1 MLNILYERF
10 LTGRPAVGLLL
21 FRLVTGG
28 ALILHGS
35 TKIVHPFSWMPGG
48 AVPGILQF
56 ASAFAEFFG
65 GIAIVLGLLTPLA
78 GILVAINML
87 VAIFMVHV
95 PTGGV
100 WVGKG
105 NSFEPAL
112 GYLAAAV
119 MLFLTGPGVYS
130 VDAKIFG
137 NRLGRVARGANQREI
152 VSSGI

>member
-10 LTGRPAVGLLL
+10 LTGRPALGLLL

-65 GIAIVLGLLTPLA
+65 GMAIVLGLLTPLA
-78 GILVAINML
+78 CILVAINML
-87 VAIFMVHV
+87 VAIFIAHV
-95 PTGGV
+95 PHGAV
-100 WVGKG
+100 WVGK

-137 NRLGRVARGANQREI
+137 NRLGRTPRGASQRET
-152 VSSGI
+152 VSSVI